1 MVQQQLDRV
10 DPKIWQECAGDSVPL
25 LKLNSKLY
33 YFPRGHLEHACP
45 NYPATQALSLIDR
58 CRPFTLCVISDVDLY
73 ADSETDELVAKLL
86 LTPVTDGSVV
96 PSEAGGEVDGDQIL
110 SCAKTL
116 TQSDANNG
124 GALSVPI
131 KCATKIFP
139 PLDYN
144 TESPSQDVS
153 VTDFHGVVWNFR
165 HVFSGT
171 PKRHL
176 ITHGWSTFADHK
188 KLVSGDIVV
197 FVKNLAGKI
206 TLGLRRKNRFAA
218 AANITEKVVMVTK
231 AAELADKNTMFEVM
245 YYPTSGGFDFVMGT
259 KVVEDA
265 LKIDWSP
272 GMSVKYTVKT
282 NGDTSKGC
290 SVFHGTISTLSPP
303 SFRPWRMLQVDWNE
317 SPVLND
323 LAKVSPWQ
331 VELIINIPTRHLPSK
346 KIRAPQNSALLSD
359 IEGDNSVPMRDSNNS
374 STSLLNQ
381 TVLNCETLHDDMQG
395 VKHKLSKSTYF
406 NFFKDDPMEE
416 LDNVSTEQNISSSIS
431 DDSHLQASSS
441 KKTRAPQN
449 SALLKDDTF
458 TDGMQG
464 ARCSLLD
471 KPAYFDFLKVD
482 SMKELDNVPTEQNI
496 NRHVSLHDLSS
507 NRSDSNSL
515 DTKMGSTKNK
525 EATSSSIILFGQT
538 VAVKKNHLHDFNLNR
553 EENGKSI
560 NENEDSEKPAP
571 K

>member
-381 TVLNCETLHDDMQG
+381 TVLN
-395 VKHKLSKSTYF
+395 Y
-406 NFFKDDPMEE
+406 
-416 LDNVSTEQNISSSIS
+416 
-431 DDSHLQASSS
+431 
-441 KKTRAPQN
+441 
-449 SALLKDDTF
+449 DTF